1 MMFSVIYSV
10 DVPEGV
16 GLRPFLPTRRRLF
29 DTTEGDDQFE
39 YSYLEG
45 RWTRGRHR
53 KLCAMLT
60 REQFERFLEDTGLRS
75 EDVQTLGSIGAP
87 GFGYGHAPAISFTSD
102 EEDAILS
109 AYVTPI
115 PQIER
120 TRRAEAG
127 DLPDGEALFD
137 ERDWERVRR
146 AVIRVYRQG
155 A

>member
-10 DVPEGV
+10 DVPSGV
-16 GLRPFLPTRRRLF
+16 GLQPFLPRQRRLF
-29 DTTEGDDQFE
+29 DTTEGDEGFE
-39 YSYLEG
+39 YGYLEG
-45 RWTRGRHR
+45 RWTKGRHR
-53 KLCAMLT
+53 KLCALLT
-60 REQFERFLEDTGLRS
+60 RAQFEQFLGDTSLRS
-75 EDVQTLGSIGAP
+75 EDVNTLGSIGAP
-87 GFGYGHAPAISFTSD
+87 GFGFGHAPAISFTGD
-102 EEDAILS
+102 AEDAIQS

-127 DLPDGEALFD
+127 GLPDGEAVFD

-146 AVIRVYRQG
+146 AVIAGYRRG